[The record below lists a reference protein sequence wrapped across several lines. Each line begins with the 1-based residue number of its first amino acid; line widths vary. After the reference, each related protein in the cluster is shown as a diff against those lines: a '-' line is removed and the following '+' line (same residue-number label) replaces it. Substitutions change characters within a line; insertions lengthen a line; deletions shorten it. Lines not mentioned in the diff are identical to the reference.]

1 MTACYTIDPV
11 GSMTV
16 VDQLGTK
23 MVIDPLGFM
32 TVVDPLGSKGA
43 IKKSTKFQTGS
54 EIFRPPPT
62 FLGNDWI

>member
-43 IKKSTKFQTGS
+43 IKKKYQISD
-54 EIFRPPPT
+54 RV
-62 FLGNDWI
+62 